1 MNKKIII
8 SLLIIILLL
17 TILCLKITLV
27 EFFNSRENIETEVRT
42 IFKNCPTINDINT
55 NDLNLNSISMAD
67 LSKIANENTISGLTK
82 CYEQLSIEDQSKL
95 MNLVMKNFL

>member
-27 EFFNSRENIETEVRT
+27 EFFSSRENIEQEVRT
-42 IFKNCPTINDINT
+42 IFKNCPAINNINT

-67 LSKIANENTISGLTK
+67 LSKIANENTISGLTD
-82 CYEQLSIEDQSKL
+82 CYENLTLKDQSKL
-95 MNLVMKNFL
+95 MSLFFNFV